1 MTTGILILAGK
12 KKTLQVK
19 FTNANG
25 KEVTSNIK
33 ESELSAAIAQKKG
46 TNIDSLNNLE
56 VDFEEVKGQPT
67 KIREKGQSWEVST
80 ARPTVRQPSFNP
92 PQNQR
97 NRQSN
102 PQSLATA
109 RQLEPEVTHSRDFHN
124 PYNFIPALPRENLDF
139 GLKDGEPVGH
149 DRYHDNHWSGRIAVT
164 LTTVTPLLIP
174 DAAKATEVEGT
185 ADHYS
190 YPLRRV
196 DGKPYLPPTSIK
208 GMLRSAY
215 EAVTNSR
222 MGVFHKHE
230 ARLAYRMPAG
240 DGLSLVPARIEGNCD
255 RIQLL
260 LGTTENVPER
270 NQRWDIPDN
279 LMYAAWL
286 PRYRRDSKEISPYAI
301 SPNLE
306 HGVRVKVWLQK
317 YRRNPF
323 KYWRVLRIVRFDQN
337 IGQEPLLDRTY
348 GNHEATKEIIQAEGY
363 LCISGKNIDK
373 KHDERVFFLDPDH
386 SRREHLTISF
396 TPEEAEDLQKAWNE
410 LIKDY
415 QEVHKQEIE
424 NGVTGPPALN
434 HSEWSRHVIGGE
446 TETQLS
452 DGTLCYAYVEEDGE
466 GFRVVAL
473 YPVAISRKLFAQSP
487 LDLLPESLRPA
498 TQLEDLSPADRVF
511 GWVKQQSKKA
521 AQPELDESERTTN
534 KSEIRAYRGQLRI
547 STVEC
552 VPDYAD
558 AVKEFEEPLP
568 LAILGQPQPQ
578 QFRFYVA
585 KNRDGDPLPD
595 KTLKDNGYE
604 PGYGLRGRKVYPH
617 HQTLDERESRRQPHN
632 GQDKDNQN
640 RSIQAWVKPEVEFK
654 FDIDVINLSGVELGA
669 LLWLLN
675 FPESSYHR
683 LGGGKPLGFGSV
695 KLTVDWQSTDLRL
708 GEEWRKF
715 YSSLLSPPAKPDA
728 TQARDSIEEFK
739 KAIASSYNSYFL
751 KVPFIAAFLQ
761 AAKGFEDGK
770 PIHYPRT
777 TVEPNPAGEGF
788 DWFEK
793 NEKDGREEK
802 GLKLSLPLLT
812 QDSGLP
818 LNPTTS

>member
-33 ESELSAAIAQKKG
+33 ESELSDAIAQNKR

-56 VDFEEVKGQPT
+56 VEFEEVKGQPT

-80 ARPTVRQPSFNP
+80 ARPTVRPSSSNP

-97 NRQSN
+97 NRQSI

-149 DRYHDNHWSGRIAVT
+149 DHYHDNLWSGRIAVT

-222 MGVFHKHE
+222 FSIFNHPD
-230 ARLAYRMPAG
+230 RLAYRMEARNYQ
-240 DGLSLVPARIEGNCD
+240 PARVETNVEGKLVLKVLKPAKLRRYQARGEIADDAIRYPN
-255 RIQLL
+255 
-260 LGTTENVPER
+260 GE
-270 NQRWDIPDN
+270 
-279 LMYAAWL
+279 L
-286 PRYRRDSKEISPYAI
+286 P
-301 SPNLE
+301 E
-306 HGVRVKVWLQK
+306 HGDAVWVRINQH
-317 YRRNPF
+317 
-323 KYWRVLRIVRFDQN
+323 WRVTAIKLRID
-337 IGQEPLLDRTY
+337 GSD
-348 GNHEATKEIIQAEGY
+348 GEGWRAGWA
-363 LCISGKNIDK
+363 CVTGANVNNKR
-373 KHDERVFFLDPDH
+373 HERVFIESQD
-386 SRREHLTISF
+386 
-396 TPEEAEDLQKAWNE
+396 E
-410 LIKDY
+410 LISIGQNEKDLWSELIRNY
-415 QEVHKQEIE
+415 QETHVKDLEARHRANQTPQDYLGDEP
-424 NGVTGPPALN
+424 GRTA
-434 HSEWSRHVIGGE
+434 WSRHIWDKNEIELEPGR
-446 TETQLS
+446 
-452 DGTLCYAYVEEDGE
+452 LCYVERDRGSIV
-466 GFRVVAL
+466 GL
-473 YPVAISRKLFAQSP
+473 MPVAISRRLYKLSP
-487 LDLLPESLRPA
+487 ATLLPVELKPA
-498 TQLEDLSPADRVF
+498 TALDQLSPADRVF
-511 GWVKQQSKKA
+511 GWVNQQGKG
-521 AQPELDESERTTN
+521 
-534 KSEIRAYRGQLRI
+534 AYRGQLRI
-547 STVEC
+547 GTVNC
-552 VPDYAD
+552 VSDYAVEYFD
-558 AVKEFEEPLP
+558 NPGLP
-568 LAILGQPQPQ
+568 VAILGQPQPQ

-585 KNRDGDPLPD
+585 KNRNGESLPN

-604 PGYGLRGRKVYPH
+604 SGYGLRGRKVYPH
-617 HQTLDERESRRQPHN
+617 HQTLDEREYRRQLHN

-640 RSIQAWVKPEVEFK
+640 RSIQAWVKPDVEFK
-654 FDIDVINLSGVELGA
+654 FNIDVVNLSGVELGA

-675 FPESSYHR
+675 LPESCYHR

-695 KLTVDWQSTDLRL
+695 KLTVDWQSTDLCL
-708 GEEWRKF
+708 GEEWREF
-715 YSSLLSPPAKPDA
+715 YSSLFPPTKPDA
-728 TQARDSIEEFK
+728 TLAIRTIEKFEE
-739 KAIASSYNSYFL
+739 AIASSYNSDFL
-751 KVPFIAAFLQ
+751 KVSFITAFLQ

-777 TVEPNPAGEGF
+777 TAEPNPAGEGF
-788 DWFEK
+788 EWFVD
-793 NEKDGREEK
+793 NERTDGF
-802 GLKLSLPLLT
+802 KLSLPHLT
-812 QDSGLP
+812 KDSCLP
-818 LNPTTS
+818 LNPTTSQ